1 MDRKHLSLSAA
12 AAFLL
17 LCLYYRG
24 GFMLLPIVTIPVAV
38 HELSHI
44 LALRLLGQR
53 ITGILPD
60 AWGLCICY
68 DGPCSAAGHI
78 LAALAGPVG
87 GAAYAV
93 IASFFTGAS
102 GGEWIHHSVG
112 MSMLLTAYNLLPIMP
127 LDGGRILFILCAEY
141 LGMERGTALF
151 GMVSGVFLALLLTGS
166 AALVVLKKTTIPLA
180 AAIWLLLYQN
190 DEEALVKSGEII

>member
-1 MDRKHLSLSAA
+1 MDRKCLSLSVAA
-12 AAFLL
+12 VFLL
-17 LCLYYRG
+17 ICLYYRG
-24 GFMLLPIVTIPVAV
+24 GFMLLPIVVIPAAV

-53 ITGILPD
+53 ITGIVPD
-60 AWGLCICY
+60 ARGLCICY

-87 GAAYAV
+87 GAAYAF
-93 IASFFTGAS
+93 IASGLADAP
-102 GGEWIHHSVG
+102 GCEWIHHSAG
-112 MSMLLTAYNLLPIMP
+112 MSMLLTAYNLLPILP
-127 LDGGRILFILCAEY
+127 LDGGRILSVLCTEY

-151 GMVSGVFLALLLTGS
+151 GKVSGVFLALLLTGS
-166 AALVVLKKTTIPLA
+166 AALIVLKKTTIPLA
-180 AAIWLLLYQN
+180 AAIWLLLFQN